1 MRAEQVFIVSE
12 GTIENPLF
20 LFFFPS
26 SPSCGGGGLLG
37 SSPEGAGTALLSPL
51 MHVGTEP

>member
-12 GTIENPLF
+12 GTIENP

-37 SSPEGAGTALLSPL
+37 SSPEGAGTALPSPL